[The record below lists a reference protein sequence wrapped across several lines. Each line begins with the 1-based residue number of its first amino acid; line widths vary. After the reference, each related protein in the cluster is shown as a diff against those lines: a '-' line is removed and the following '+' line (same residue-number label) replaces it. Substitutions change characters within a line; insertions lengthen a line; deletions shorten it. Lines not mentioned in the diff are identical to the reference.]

1 LRSILVI
8 SDFVRLFLP
17 MQISPA
23 PIRDHIKEL
32 LSGDSGA
39 FERWGTLVTN
49 AAANAEWLGRQ
60 ANQRPGISFF
70 AKMGD
75 VAAATAVWSIS
86 VRRRGFELGILELRP
101 PHPPN
106 FTLQQ
111 PKKEKSVLTRVFT
124 PLAENLRDDHWNE
137 LQNGCEWASAPA
149 REFFK
154 LLATCKPTRRP
165 RELALEEALVA
176 GLRKRRFWFRNCS
189 LVQWEK
195 GQSFPF
201 KFTSPIIVRQGGVG
215 AQIPKLHELVLA
227 ADSYGATDI
236 LVRAQA
242 ALGGGRKR
250 VAVLELKK
258 PRGNASVSLLQA
270 YSYAVALDEAQRLE
284 NPKTPDFQQ
293 SLRQL
298 LGHSKPTPKRIRFAA
313 YAVVDD
319 KEVAKVR
326 NSKLTEMVLQEAGDN
341 MLVGI
346 LGYKLDVGGIRL
358 TQAKQWVDG
367 KWTDF
372 MLAAPADRRIV
383 SLD

>member
-1 LRSILVI
+1 
-8 SDFVRLFLP
+8 

-23 PIRDHIKEL
+23 PIRDHIKGL
-32 LSGDSGA
+32 LSDDSGA
-39 FERWGTLVTN
+39 FERWGKLVTS

-75 VAAATAVWSIS
+75 VAAARAVWSIS

-101 PHPPN
+101 GHPPN
-106 FTLQQ
+106 FKLQQ

-124 PLAENLRDDHWNE
+124 PLAEKLRDDHWNE
-137 LQNGCEWASAPA
+137 LQKGCAWASAPA

-154 LLATCKPTRRP
+154 LLATCEPTRRP

-176 GLRKRRFWFRNCS
+176 SLRERRFWFRRCS

-201 KFTSPIIVRQGGVG
+201 KFTSPIVVRQGGSG
-215 AQIPKLHELVLA
+215 ASQAPKLLELIQA

-236 LVRAQA
+236 LVRAQTA
-242 ALGGGRKR
+242 FGGHSERL
-250 VAVLELKK
+250 AVLELKK
-258 PRGNASVSLLQA
+258 PGGKARFALFQA
-270 YSYAVALDEAQRLE
+270 YAYAVALDEAQCLE
-284 NPKTPDFQQ
+284 SPNAPCLHR

-313 YAVVDD
+313 YAIVDD
-319 KEVAKVR
+319 KKVAEVR

-341 MLVGI
+341 VLVGI

-358 TQAKQWVDG
+358 TQAEQWVDG
-367 KWTDF
+367 KWTDI
-372 MLAAPADRRIV
+372 LQATAAPMDRRIV
-383 SLD
+383 SLDY